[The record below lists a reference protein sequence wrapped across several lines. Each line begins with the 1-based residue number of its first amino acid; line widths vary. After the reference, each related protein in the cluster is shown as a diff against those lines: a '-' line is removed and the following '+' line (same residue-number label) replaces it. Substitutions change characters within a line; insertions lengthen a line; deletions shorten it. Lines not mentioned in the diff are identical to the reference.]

1 MKQVREKELKYLHEL
16 GVYEK
21 VDERSAVAKYTV
33 TPVDSKWVD
42 TDKAF
47 EVEPMQI
54 HSRIVAREFKIGDRL
69 DLYVGTPPLEALKT
83 IIFIATSHRPEF

>member
-1 MKQVREKELKYLHEL
+1 MRNEFITCFDDITGKELLWLAVKHEL

-21 VDERSAVAKYTV
+21 VDEHAAVAKYNV
-33 TPVDSKWVD
+33 TPIDTKWID

-54 HSRIVAREFKIGDRL
+54 RSRIVARVQKR
-69 DLYVGTPPLEALKT
+69 A
-83 IIFIATSHRPEF
+83 